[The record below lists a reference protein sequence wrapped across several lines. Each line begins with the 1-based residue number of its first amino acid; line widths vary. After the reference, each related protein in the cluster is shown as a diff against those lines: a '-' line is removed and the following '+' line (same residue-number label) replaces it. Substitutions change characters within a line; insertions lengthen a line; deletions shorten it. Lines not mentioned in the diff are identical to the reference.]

1 MPEIEKSVV
10 CYINTKVKEIVPKG
24 VICERNGE
32 EFLVEADTVVCA
44 LGFRAPYN
52 RVDALC
58 EKVDEVYIIG
68 DCKNV
73 GQIYQAINEA
83 YYAAMRV

>member
-32 EFLVEADTVVCA
+32 EFLVEGGYGCVCTW
-44 LGFRAPYN
+44 
-52 RVDALC
+52 
-58 EKVDEVYIIG
+58 IQSTI
-68 DCKNV
+68 
-73 GQIYQAINEA
+73 
-83 YYAAMRV
+83 